1 MTPEERQ
8 LITGLFDRLKGAANA
23 PRDPEAEALII
34 DAVRQ
39 QPYAA
44 YVFAQTV
51 IVQEEALKGAA
62 ARIQDLEVKLE
73 AEAAK
78 AREVAAAGSS
88 SFLGGFGKSLFGSE
102 PARPAAPSAVPP
114 TGPRTGSGVPAWG
127 GQPQQP
133 GQPMQ
138 APGGP
143 WGGAMGAQ
151 PGMQQPQQG
160 GMFGGG
166 GGGFLKGAM
175 ATAAGVAGGAL
186 LYQGIS
192 SMFSGNQGA
201 TGAQSLLNPTAGE
214 TTGGAA
220 GPADTA
226 SIGSDIFNPASTS
239 TAGLTEASYDEE
251 DNSADDAG
259 YDDGGDDG
267 WA

>member
-88 SFLGGFGKSLFGSE
+88 AGYLRPTDRRAGGS
-102 PARPAAPSAVPP
+102 RC
-114 TGPRTGSGVPAWG
+114 
-127 GQPQQP
+127 
-133 GQPMQ
+133 
-138 APGGP
+138 
-143 WGGAMGAQ
+143 
-151 PGMQQPQQG
+151 
-160 GMFGGG
+160 GGG
-166 GGGFLKGAM
+166 TGRR
-175 ATAAGVAGGAL
+175 AAGAAG
-186 LYQGIS
+186 
-192 SMFSGNQGA
+192 
-201 TGAQSLLNPTAGE
+201 
-214 TTGGAA
+214 GGAA
-220 GPADTA
+220 TSDTRA
-226 SIGSDIFNPASTS
+226 R
-239 TAGLTEASYDEE
+239 
-251 DNSADDAG
+251 
-259 YDDGGDDG
+259 
-267 WA
+267 